1 MEKFVPYEKLSK
13 KKRRELDAARRGSW
27 GGLNPV
33 TRKPQ
38 NSKAYKRK
46 KTWKWDRDD
55 PAPRLFCAGE
65 RKTASGETRRPESL
79 CLRLTCSRSSRTG
92 GERAGSP
99 PS

>member
-55 PAPRLFCAGE
+55 PAPRLFL
-65 RKTASGETRRPESL
+65 RRGTKNGLRGNPEAEIVML
-79 CLRLTCSRSSRTG
+79 
-92 GERAGSP
+92 AAYI
-99 PS
+99 